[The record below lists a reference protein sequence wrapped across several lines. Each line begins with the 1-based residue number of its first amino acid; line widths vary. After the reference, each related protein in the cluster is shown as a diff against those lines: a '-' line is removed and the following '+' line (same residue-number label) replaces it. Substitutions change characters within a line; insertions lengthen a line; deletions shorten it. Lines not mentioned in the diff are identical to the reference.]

1 MKHQYINTTKKDDI
15 FAQLHLLPIH
25 DIISTVIALSCD
37 KVVKVYTMDGLLM
50 YFTDKN
56 TNRTKHSWSGADF
69 KKFQESIEKINQPY
83 DEAFISVFNFDNE
96 YYFAE
101 HNELLD
107 QDDVTNINEYT
118 HQVML
123 KYNVQ

>member
-1 MKHQYINTTKKDDI
+1 
-15 FAQLHLLPIH
+15 
-25 DIISTVIALSCD
+25 
-37 KVVKVYTMDGLLM
+37 M

-69 KKFQESIEKINQPY
+69 KKFQEPIEKINQPY